1 MRVNVSEKNSIFM
14 NIVIA
19 TSNGYKIRETKAL
32 LKAFSFLEVFSLL
45 DFPQFTPPQEKGKS
59 IKEIAVS
66 KATHAAKSLNSWVLA
81 DQSALVVPALS
92 GQPGINSSHFAAV
105 GAPDKENRK
114 KLLTLLKELSHPT
127 DRFAY
132 FECVVALASPSAII
146 KTTYGACEGFLTEEE
161 KGSGG
166 FGYDCLFSKHDYKLT
181 FAQLSEDIKNSISH
195 RAKALK
201 KILPQIEALNKR
213 LTTNSE

>member
-1 MRVNVSEKNSIFM
+1 M

-32 LKAFSFLEVFSLL
+32 LKAFSFLDVFSLL
-45 DFPQFTPPQEKGKS
+45 DFPQFTPSQEKGKS
-59 IKEIAVS
+59 IKEMAIS
-66 KATHAAKSLNSWVLA
+66 KATHAAKSLNSWVLS

-92 GQPGINSSHFAAV
+92 GCPGINSSHFASPEAS
-105 GAPDKENRK
+105 DKENRK
-114 KLLTLLKELSHPT
+114 KLLNLLKEFSHPS

-132 FECVVALASPSAII
+132 FECVVALTSPTGII
-146 KTTYGACEGFLTEEE
+146 KTTYGACEGFLVEEE

-181 FAQLSEDIKNSISH
+181 FAQLPEDIKNSISH

-201 KILPQIEALNKR
+201 KILPQIEALSKT
-213 LTTNSE
+213 LTTNSK